1 MVGKWA
7 AQYPPFAPFDL
18 EKRSFSTAKLAIRT
32 DDSSLLLHCFGFRH
46 FDYQSI
52 D

>member
-1 MVGKWA
+1 MVGKSTA
-7 AQYPPFAPFDL
+7 LYQPFAPFDL
-18 EKRSFSTAKLAIRT
+18 EKRSFSAAKLAIRA
-32 DDSSLLLHCFGFRH
+32 DDGSLLLHRLGFRH

>member
-1 MVGKWA
+1 MVEKWTA
-7 AQYPPFAPFDL
+7 LYQPFAPFDL
-18 EKRSFSTAKLAIRT
+18 EKRSFSAVKLAIRA
-32 DDSSLLLHCFGFRH
+32 DDSSLLLHCFGFRL

>member
-1 MVGKWA
+1 MVEKWMA
-7 AQYPPFAPFDL
+7 LYQPFAPFDL
-18 EKRSFSTAKLAIRT
+18 EKRSFSAAKLAIRA
-32 DDSSLLLHCFGFRH
+32 DDCSQLHCFGFPL

>member
-1 MVGKWA
+1 MVDKWTA
-7 AQYPPFAPFDL
+7 LYQPFAPFDL
-18 EKRSFSTAKLAIRT
+18 EKRSFSAAKLAIRA
-32 DDSSLLLHCFGFRH
+32 DDCSLLLHRFGFRL